1 MKLVAKLTSHLN
13 LDQITVTIADQRDF
27 TIAKQLQWQ
36 YLEIFDQMFFILG
49 PLHCDTY
56 SGVN

>member
-1 MKLVAKLTSHLN
+1 MKLVAKLTNHLN
-13 LDQITVTIADQRDF
+13 LDQTTVTIADQPDS

-49 PLHCDTY
+49 PLHCNTY